1 MLDTIKNGF
10 TAIIDIFKTLFDF
23 IHNIINTGVELFTS
37 LPDIIKTVT
46 ASIGLLP
53 TVLLSAAMFVVT
65 VRIAVLVINHKA
77 GE

>member
-1 MLDTIKNGF
+1 MLETIKNGF

-23 IHNIINTGVELFTS
+23 IHNIINAGVELFTS

-53 TVLLSAAMFVVT
+53 SVLLSAAMFVVT

>member
-23 IHNIINTGVELFTS
+23 IHNIINSGVELFTS
-37 LPDIIKTVT
+37 LPDILKTVT

-65 VRIAVLVINHKA
+65 IRIAVLVINHKA

>member
-1 MLDTIKNGF
+1 MLETIKNGF

-23 IHNIINTGVELFTS
+23 IHNIINVGVELFTS

>member
-1 MLDTIKNGF
+1 MLETIKNGF
-10 TAIIDIFKTLFDF
+10 SAVVNFFEALFDF
-23 IHNIINTGVELFTS
+23 IHNIINAGVELFTS

-53 TVLLSAAMFVVT
+53 SVLLSAAMFVVT

>member
-10 TAIIDIFKTLFDF
+10 NAIIDIFKTLFDF
-23 IHNIINTGVELFTS
+23 IHNIINAGVELFTS